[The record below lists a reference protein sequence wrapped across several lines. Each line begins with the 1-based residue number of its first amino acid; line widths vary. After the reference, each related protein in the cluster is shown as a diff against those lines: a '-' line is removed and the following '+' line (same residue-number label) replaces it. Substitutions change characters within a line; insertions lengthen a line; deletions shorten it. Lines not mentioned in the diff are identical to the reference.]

1 MTFSTGSIAQLA
13 GGAVNVNVGETNV
26 LVTAC
31 AATTNCRVTISN
43 QTLGSSKSGTLRY
56 YRKA

>member
-1 MTFSTGSIAQLA
+1 MKQKHNVTVAGLNLTFSTGSIAQLA

-31 AATTNCRVTISN
+31 AATTMRP
-43 QTLGSSKSGTLRY
+43 G
-56 YRKA
+56 